1 MGKISYPQLVK
12 NIADAYRSATN
23 TSEPIAIGNLVYK
36 VTEAIS
42 SSHDY
47 FIYKSIVYNED
58 NTITLIDNEDVE
70 HTVSCIYEDDAI
82 VAITLDNKIINLN
95 YNDDNL
101 VSVEGT
107 TTNLNNAPK
116 TSQLIIQGKSSINVV
131 YPVYGEI
138 IATPVINTNDT
149 TILVSLECEE

>member
-95 YNDDNL
+95 YNDDGL

-107 TTNLNNAPK
+107 ATDLNNAPITK
-116 TSQLIIQGKSSINVV
+116 SDSISIQSGEFQPTVKVTLDCNTSHTVELLN
-131 YPVYGEI
+131 
-138 IATPVINTNDT
+138 
-149 TILVSLECEE
+149 

>member
-12 NIADAYRSATN
+12 NVADAYRESTN

-36 VTEAIS
+36 ITEAIS
-42 SSHDY
+42 SSHSY

-70 HTVSCIYEDDAI
+70 HTVSCVYEDDTI

-95 YNDDNL
+95 YNNDSL
-101 VSVEGT
+101 VSVEDT
-107 TTNLNNAPK
+107 VTDLSKVPIPK
-116 TSQLIIQGKSSINVV
+116 VDGVSISGSVLK
-131 YPVYGEI
+131 PTAI
-138 IATPVINTNDT
+138 LTLDINTMVEV
-149 TILVSLECEE
+149 IESEE